1 MKKFKTAF
9 YGIYILYFL
18 FATFLG
24 IYYNDI
30 VLRWSWDPID
40 TWVGL
45 IRFVLKMGGVGIVLF
60 FTLIVIENI
69 ELFTMRKQIRDK
81 DKEILELKSKL
92 YDQSLDEEKSVDSP
106 VQIEEKT
113 EDSVSAAESEES

>member
-18 FATFLG
+18 FAAF
-24 IYYNDI
+24 IAVYYNDI

-45 IRFVLKMGGVGIVLF
+45 IRFVLKMGGIGIVLF
-60 FTLIVIENI
+60 FTLIIIENI
-69 ELFTMRKQIRDK
+69 ELFTMRKAIKDK

-92 YDQSLDEEKSVDSP
+92 YDQTVTEEVIVEP
-106 VQIEEKT
+106 ALQIEEKE